1 MPFNINEFK
10 ADVQD
15 RGYIKTNLFEVLVAP
30 PLVNAGG
37 GNSNITKHMSHR
49 IEAVRAPGIQFM
61 TADINRYGVG
71 PTQKQPYNAQFNDI
85 SFTILCDNYGDI
97 WQFWHDWLR
106 TVYQF
111 TPIAVPGSGT
121 VSTQANY
128 NVNYKDVYSSTVSI
142 IIYDVGGSVIKRIDM
157 YQAFPTSI
165 REIPL
170 NWEDQNNLLRLG
182 VSLTYKEYTLVGA
195 GQ

>member
-10 ADVQD
+10 TDIQD

-30 PLVNAGG
+30 RPN
-37 GNSNITKHMSHR
+37 NNDPNFTRHMAHR

-61 TADINRYGVG
+61 NADINRYGVG
-71 PTQKQPYNAQFNDI
+71 PSQKQPFNAQFNDI

-97 WQFWHDWLR
+97 WQYWHDWLNAI
-106 TVYQF
+106 YQF
-111 TPIAVPGSGT
+111 TPVATPGSGS
-121 VSTQANY
+121 VNSQANY
-128 NVNYKDVYSSTVSI
+128 NVGYKDTYSTTISI
-142 IIYDVGGSVIKRIDM
+142 VIYDVGGSVVKRIDM

-170 NWEDQNNLLRLG
+170 NWEDNNNLLKLG
-182 VSLTYKEYTLVGA
+182 VSVTYKEHTIVGS